1 MLFSRSSFISTL
13 NQRMELQ
20 QEAMLLRS
28 GPFEHIAEMKAE
40 KKGSR
45 RYKMGV
51 QVLADSEK

>member
-1 MLFSRSSFISTL
+1 
-13 NQRMELQ
+13 MELQ

-51 QVLADSEK
+51 QVLADSEKWDNSLRIGRDPP